1 MMLHCNIAA
10 AGGNAGRRLGRKRKR
25 KCKRKREIE
34 IDLDI
39 DIDCGDFAGGRRR
52 WTVWPG
58 AASG

>member
-25 KCKRKREIE
+25 KREIE
-34 IDLDI
+34 IDLDLDI

-58 AASG
+58 TASG

>member
-10 AGGNAGRRLGRKRKR
+10 AGGNAGRLGR
-25 KCKRKREIE
+25 KRKREIE
-34 IDLDI
+34 IDLDIDI

>member
-25 KCKRKREIE
+25 EIE
-34 IDLDI
+34 IDI
-39 DIDCGDFAGGRRR
+39 DIDCGDFAEGRRR